1 MPSGAKKRKAARKK
15 MEKETNSTSPS
26 STDNN
31 NNTHGHDD
39 PKSQDERDSDGGE
52 VGSPA
57 SQDHRNHHHPF
68 SEGDQES
75 EKRDTSP
82 FQSFVSGSNSMEEI
96 PKKAESTEILGQ
108 HHDVVVKI
116 ERQLD
121 DEDLDRRDVSIEH
134 VEHDRSSSSSS
145 SDDESQASEKK
156 LEETHDSTSEPI
168 SNSDEGKPAN
178 SQHEDVV
185 QITENVSFGLV
196 EVDNDTIAAAETVF
210 VGKVVEPILSTPEEV
225 NPVIESSSINSSVVS
240 EAVELRLKENEEKLL
255 PKSNGVNGVQ
265 SEGNEGKMLP
275 PSSGLTGETSNVVEN
290 IQESEIP
297 EEKQPLV
304 ASTPP
309 VVRRTSWLSCCGLF
323 DVLSGSGS

>member
-15 MEKETNSTSPS
+15 KEKETNSTSPS
-26 STDNN
+26 STDN

-57 SQDHRNHHHPF
+57 SQDHQNHHHPF

-82 FQSFVSGSNSMEEI
+82 LQSFVSESNSMEEI

-108 HHDVVVKI
+108 HDDVVVKI

-121 DEDLDRRDVSIEH
+121 DEDLDRRDVSIKH

-156 LEETHDSTSEPI
+156 LEETHDSTSKPI

-178 SQHEDVV
+178 SQHEDVSETAFV
-185 QITENVSFGLV
+185 G
-196 EVDNDTIAAAETVF
+196 EVDNDTISAAETAF

-225 NPVIESSSINSSVVS
+225 NPVIESSSINNSVVS
-240 EAVELRLKENEEKLL
+240 EDVELRLKENEEKLL

-275 PSSGLTGETSNVVEN
+275 PSSGLTGETSTVVEN
-290 IQESEIP
+290 IQDSEIP
-297 EEKQPLV
+297 GEKQALV